1 MPDQQWILGE
11 DIHPNDNIFDPIT
24 FEQIILALHCNEK
37 EINHKAVM
45 KVAREILNSRLQD
58 FHFLLG
64 RNEEEII
71 AEAMKGRV

>member
-1 MPDQQWILGE
+1 MDTQWILGE
-11 DIHPNDNIFDPIT
+11 DIHPNDNIFDSIT

-58 FHFLLG
+58 FYFLLG

>member
-1 MPDQQWILGE
+1 MDTQWTLGE
-11 DIHPNDNIFDPIT
+11 DVHPNDNILDPIT

-58 FHFLLG
+58 FYFLLG

-71 AEAMKGRV
+71 TEAMKGRD

>member
-1 MPDQQWILGE
+1 MDTQWTLGE

-58 FHFLLG
+58 FYFLLG

-71 AEAMKGRV
+71 AEAMKGRS

>member
-1 MPDQQWILGE
+1 MDRQWILGE

-24 FEQIILALHCNEK
+24 FEQIIIALRCNEK

>member
-71 AEAMKGRV
+71 AEAMKGRN

>member
-37 EINHKAVM
+37 EINHKTVM

>member
-1 MPDQQWILGE
+1 MDIQWTLGE
-11 DIHPNDNIFDPIT
+11 DVHPNDNILDPIT

-58 FHFLLG
+58 FYFLLG

-71 AEAMKGRV
+71 TEAMKGRD

>member
-1 MPDQQWILGE
+1 MDTQWTLGE

-24 FEQIILALHCNEK
+24 FEQIIIALRCNEK